1 MIYSYKKIITICL
14 ATCLIALVA
23 ILFFVGNDITG
34 SFDSLDHL
42 SLVKKIS
49 SEENFVHDS
58 YFWGNIRS
66 VYPPLLYSLTVVVQ
80 KVTGTED
87 YVVLANLMSAVI
99 FMMYVAIIFL
109 IGKKIFESNILG
121 ITVVLISLCT
131 YYVGRRFSLF
141 LPENLSIV
149 MFLSYVYVVFIS
161 DFQWVRRI
169 GIGGMLMGCVLL
181 TNVLTSSMAISV
193 MLLTIPILLWKKKYA
208 LLLTISASLVI
219 AAVMSYYTIIVINGD
234 LFWMNY
240 IKIPLVLSFCA
251 SVTVLVFDTLQALFQ
266 ISRRQSLAVCI
277 AGLTIITILFYT
289 PLLHFVTGEQ
299 YWSYDQFGQ
308 KFEQNITRYFFDN
321 GASRLGMNPVV
332 AIMGLFS
339 LVAMLFTKRL
349 FDSRLL
355 PFVVAVLLSL
365 FIVLVGPYFGIEPS
379 NNAPR
384 AMLYISVFI
393 PVIAVYVLH
402 TLSNNRLFRVG
413 LPVVVGALLITSI
426 PNIIRFTDTT
436 IAKPTQTLIDYVS
449 AHVGPRDIFISHP
462 VTFNSVYVLGGG
474 DLTHLFYTP
483 FSNTQFSNTKNQEKI
498 MEYETVYVIDGPYGK
513 FSQFITAGEKRVVV
527 SEAGYTLFAVSRQ

>member
-1 MIYSYKKIITICL
+1 M
-14 ATCLIALVA
+14 
-23 ILFFVGNDITG
+23 
-34 SFDSLDHL
+34 
-42 SLVKKIS
+42 
-49 SEENFVHDS
+49 
-58 YFWGNIRS
+58 S
-66 VYPPLLYSLTVVVQ
+66 V
-80 KVTGTED
+80 
-87 YVVLANLMSAVI
+87 VI
-99 FMMYVAIIFL
+99 FVMYIAISFL
-109 IGKKIFESNILG
+109 IGKKIFSSRILG
-121 ITVVLISLCT
+121 ITVVLFSLCT

-149 MFLSYVYVVFIS
+149 IFLSYLYVVFIS
-161 DFQWVRRI
+161 DFRWVWRI
-169 GIGGMLMGCVLL
+169 GIGGALLGCVLL

-193 MLLTIPILLWKKKYA
+193 LLLTIPILFWNKKYA
-208 LLLTISASLVI
+208 LLLTISSSVVI
-219 AAVMSYYTIIVINGD
+219 AAVMSYYNIIVINGD

-266 ISRRQSLAVCI
+266 ISRRQSLAVGI
-277 AGLTIITILFYT
+277 AGLIIIAILFYT

-299 YWSYDQFGQ
+299 YWSYDQFGL
-308 KFEQNITRYFFDN
+308 KLDQNISRYFFDN

-339 LVAMLFTKRL
+339 LVVMLFAKRL

-393 PVIAVYVLH
+393 PVIAVFALH
-402 TLSNNRLFRVG
+402 TLKNNRLFQVG
-413 LPVVVGALLITSI
+413 LPVVVAALLITSI
-426 PNIIRFTDTT
+426 PNVIRFADTT
-436 IAKPTQTLIDYVS
+436 IVKPPQTLIDYVS
-449 AHVGPRDIFISHP
+449 AHVEPHDIFIAHP

-483 FSNTQFSNTKNQEKI
+483 IVNTQFSETENLDKI
-498 MEYETVYVIDGPYGK
+498 MQYDTVYVVDGPYGK
-513 FSQFITAGEKRVVV
+513 FSQYITGGEKREVV